1 MVYNRRIVE
10 AKQNLGASYN
20 IKFKALELRKKATPQ
35 ERILWERLR
44 RKQLNGMYFR
54 RQHPYNIY
62 ILDFFCFEASL
73 AIEIDGEIHQTR
85 VEYDAERTR
94 FLESSGLKIIRF
106 TNNDIDHRLN
116 WVIEEIN
123 NHLVNK

>member
-1 MVYNRRIVE
+1 
-10 AKQNLGASYN
+10 
-20 IKFKALELRKKATPQ
+20 
-35 ERILWERLR
+35 
-44 RKQLNGMYFR
+44 MYFR
-54 RQHPYNIY
+54 WQHPYNIY